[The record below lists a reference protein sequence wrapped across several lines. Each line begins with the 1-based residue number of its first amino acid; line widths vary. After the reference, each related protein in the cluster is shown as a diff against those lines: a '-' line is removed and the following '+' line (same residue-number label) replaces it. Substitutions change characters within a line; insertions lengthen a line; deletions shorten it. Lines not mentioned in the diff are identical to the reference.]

1 MIPPTSPKQKSN
13 RTAVAWALIGQSI
26 WIPAFVLNSQDQ
38 LADNNQDYDFTNTV
52 KLPYQELAILNR
64 ANLLSVPI
72 TENGTVISQIRS
84 TKSLT
89 GIVLNTVGSRSR
101 QLTSIRPDSPFPI
114 SSQYATFF
122 APPPPPSS
130 PRPNETALLIKPN
143 LNQKDQSHRVDSP
156 ESQNPLNIIKRLY
169 NRADLLGGAL
179 TLKDLNE
186 PEMPPIARAE
196 RAQWSRSGDPLAP
209 IPQAWRESMRK
220 ALHGLTFKSGQEPK
234 LDGKIPSESL
244 RIDTAR
250 IVHVPSRRVKQ
261 STDVPL
267 AIQSDGS
274 VDILN
279 RPDDP
284 AVLEEIKSWSASQQ
298 PPSSGRMTPA
308 VVHLHPLPPGESSS
322 LYTGQ
327 SSTKV
332 YLRSDQNS
340 QAATRAKVTAPSLP
354 TGSSEP
360 SGAQVRTSSPSP
372 EIPQAA
378 EHPPVDVGSNPP
390 PSLQSVDVGH
400 ASAISNSEAKQ

>member
-26 WIPAFVLNSQDQ
+26 WVPVFVLNSQDQ
-38 LADNNQDYDFTNTV
+38 LADKNQDYDFTNTA
-52 KLPYQELAILNR
+52 KLPYQESAILNR
-64 ANLLSVPI
+64 ANLLSIPI
-72 TENGTVISQIRS
+72 TENGTVISQFRS
-84 TKSLT
+84 TKSSI
-89 GIVLNTVGSRSR
+89 GIVLNAAGINSR
-101 QLTSIRPDSPFPI
+101 QLSSVKSDSAFPI
-114 SSQYATFF
+114 SSQHTTFF

-130 PRPNETALLIKPN
+130 PRSIETALLIKPSLIQN
-143 LNQKDQSHRVDSP
+143 DQSRRVASSKSQY
-156 ESQNPLNIIKRLY
+156 ESDFIKRLY
-169 NRADLLGGAL
+169 NRADLLGGTL
-179 TLKDLNE
+179 TLENLNE

-196 RAQWSRSGDPLAP
+196 RVQWSRSGDPLAP
-209 IPQAWRESMRK
+209 IPQVWRESMRK
-220 ALHGLTFKSGQEPK
+220 ALHNLAFKSGQESK
-234 LDGKIPSESL
+234 LDGKISSESL

-284 AVLEEIKSWSASQQ
+284 AVLEEIKSWSASQR

-308 VVHLHPLPPGESSS
+308 VVHLHPLPVGESSS
-322 LYTGQ
+322 LYAGQ
-327 SSTKV
+327 SSIQV
-332 YLRSDQNS
+332 LRPDQKS
-340 QAATRAKVTAPSLP
+340 QAVSSAKVAAPFPL

-360 SGAQVRTSSPSP
+360 SGAQVRTASPSP

-378 EHPPVDVGSNPP
+378 EHLSVDVGSEPP
-390 PSLQSVDVGH
+390 PSPQSVDVGH
-400 ASAISNSEAKQ
+400 GPAISNSEAKQ